1 MLAKRYMLPN
11 GWTVTAVD
19 RSICM
24 RDVILAS
31 V

>member
-1 MLAKRYMLPN
+1 MLAKRYMLSS

-19 RSICM
+19 RSIRMC
-24 RDVILAS
+24 DVILAS